1 MGSFL
6 TSFSRGPSVL
16 LQGTLIP
23 PPVVFHDPCQDLAY
37 GGSPHI
43 GGCSLLSSV
52 LLELTHTS

>member
-16 LQGTLIP
+16 LQSTLIP
-23 PPVVFHDPCQDLAY
+23 PPVVFHHPCQDLAY

-43 GGCSLLSSV
+43 GGCSLLSSA